1 MSTMTA
7 MRAPPPL
14 PSTAK
19 AAAGGTR
26 PVAMAA
32 HHQYE
37 TVGCTQSMR
46 IQVYHQSETVD
57 CTQALTLNVTHGT
70 RYV

>member
-7 MRAPPPL
+7 MRAPPPF

-26 PVAMAA
+26 PVATAT
-32 HHQYE
+32 HHLS
-37 TVGCTQSMR
+37 GANNCTQPLQ
-46 IQVYHQSETVD
+46 IKVYRPFDSVD
-57 CTQALTLNVTHGT
+57 CTQTMCIKVY
-70 RYV
+70 RPFDI